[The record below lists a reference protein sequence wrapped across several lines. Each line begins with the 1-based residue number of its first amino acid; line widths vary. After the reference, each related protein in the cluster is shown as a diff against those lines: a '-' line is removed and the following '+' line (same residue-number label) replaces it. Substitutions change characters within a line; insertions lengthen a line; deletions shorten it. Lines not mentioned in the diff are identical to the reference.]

1 MVLSPIFPSMH
12 KTRWLSTIHAPS
24 MHYQGL
30 LNYYELVS
38 WLALRFEFVEFFH
51 SFEESIG
58 GRLWGRE
65 PYIHWIQRSV
75 AMFMKLWREREV

>member
-1 MVLSPIFPSMH
+1 
-12 KTRWLSTIHAPS
+12 